1 MISYPL
7 VMFKKI
13 SYNYQVK
20 TLTNIILESKIIM
33 LLKQRCTKRRQ
44 FMDNQQIIFDKDVIH
59 FRTGLSKM

>member
-44 FMDNQQIIFDKDVIH
+44 FMNNQQIIFDKDVI
-59 FRTGLSKM
+59 